1 MASKSF
7 FLRIHKNELIFSR
20 RVNSGKTVMNLR
32 GRVIKKI
39 LYAGTKSEHEGLVLV
54 TAEGEFKLQRKGG
67 NPFWDETL
75 AEFEGKEIEAEGTL
89 KETRFI
95 MSQWTVLS

>member
-1 MASKSF
+1 MK
-7 FLRIHKNELIFSR
+7 
-20 RVNSGKTVMNLR
+20 LR
-32 GRVIKKI
+32 GKVAKKL

-75 AEFEGKEIEAEGTL
+75 AQLEGKEIEGEGTMR
-89 KETRFI
+89 ETRFT
-95 MSQWTVLS
+95 MSRWTVLP

>member
-1 MASKSF
+1 MK
-7 FLRIHKNELIFSR
+7 LK
-20 RVNSGKTVMNLR
+20 GKVA
-32 GRVIKKI
+32 KKL

-75 AEFEGKEIEAEGTL
+75 AGLEGKEIEVEGAMR
-89 KETRFI
+89 ETRFI
-95 MSQWTVLS
+95 MSQWTVLP

>member
-1 MASKSF
+1 MK
-7 FLRIHKNELIFSR
+7 
-20 RVNSGKTVMNLR
+20 LR
-32 GRVIKKI
+32 GKVVKKL

-75 AEFEGKEIEAEGTL
+75 AELEGKEIEAEGIMR
-89 KETRFI
+89 ETRFA
-95 MSQWTVLS
+95 MSRWNVLR

>member
-1 MASKSF
+1 MK
-7 FLRIHKNELIFSR
+7 
-20 RVNSGKTVMNLR
+20 LR
-32 GRVIKKI
+32 GKVAKKL

-75 AEFEGKEIEAEGTL
+75 AGLEGKEIEVEGAMR
-89 KETRFI
+89 ETRFI
-95 MSQWTVLS
+95 MSQWTVLP